1 MQTSFRILVTGSP
14 TTSQAHLSAIR
25 FIRAAVNSGHK
36 VESAFFYQEA
46 VHVANQFIV
55 KPTDEAQLAEDW
67 KSLSQEYG
75 FELQVC
81 VAAGNRRGVIN
92 EEEAK
97 LNQLT
102 ASTID
107 AEFKVLGLGQ
117 LAASLSIATTKLIH
131 FK

>member
-1 MQTSFRILVTGSP
+1 M
-14 TTSQAHLSAIR
+14 
-25 FIRAAVNSGHK
+25 
-36 VESAFFYQEA
+36 
-46 VHVANQFIV
+46 

-67 KSLSQEYG
+67 KSLSHEYG

-107 AEFKVLGLGQ
+107 ADFKVLGLGQ